1 LLSTSA
7 DTTLTAFAQL
17 AAVRL
22 QATRAIVSLFDKKY
36 QYAIAEATQASP
48 LTPGAKYQGDGAWL
62 TLCGTAIPRAFGV
75 CEHVLGLARPQPWSA
90 SGAREEC
97 RTQLPV
103 SVIPNLM
110 EDARFSGRSY
120 CQSPFYAGT
129 PIRTGNGIDI
139 GVLSVFDDKP
149 RDGLDPTSA
158 QVMRDLSAAIMSHL
172 ENKRAQDAYS
182 RSQRMVRGIG
192 SFVEGKATI
201 SGWAGPAGPA
211 TSPAPVD
218 PSYSFFDVSMDREG
232 ALNGN
237 QQQLAADATDS
248 DTMSPDSVADPE
260 QGYLYGAASAGP
272 SATSAF
278 RPGHIPPQDTTG
290 SATHTG
296 STSPP
301 QDINQ
306 TFRIVSKAA
315 NILREAIEVEG
326 VVFLDASVH
335 SFGGLRDNGSA
346 SDGTGPDSQEDV
358 GTNGLP
364 SREPHPHVSPG
375 CRILG
380 FSTSD
385 ISSIDGNQESS
396 FHLTVPE
403 KMLAKLLRRYPEGKI
418 FNFDEHGYASSRDSS
433 GEEDAV
439 RIPEPQDVVMR
450 QVLTQATTG
459 RGSRHQ
465 QHNDGSAIIKIFS
478 GARSIA
484 LVPVWDSRRQRWFA
498 GGFAFTKNPRRI
510 LTLEGEL
517 SYLRAFGTVVM
528 AEISRAEIA
537 LADGAKSD
545 ALSSI
550 SHELRSPLHGLLL
563 ATELLSYSKFDAFQG
578 NMLHTIE
585 TCGRTLLGEYG
596 GLWNHPSSHLAN

>member
-1 LLSTSA
+1 
-7 DTTLTAFAQL
+7 
-17 AAVRL
+17 
-22 QATRAIVSLFDKKY
+22 
-36 QYAIAEATQASP
+36 
-48 LTPGAKYQGDGAWL
+48 
-62 TLCGTAIPRAFGV
+62 
-75 CEHVLGLARPQPWSA
+75 
-90 SGAREEC
+90 
-97 RTQLPV
+97 
-103 SVIPNLM
+103 
-110 EDARFSGRSY
+110 
-120 CQSPFYAGT
+120 
-129 PIRTGNGIDI
+129 
-139 GVLSVFDDKP
+139 
-149 RDGLDPTSA
+149 
-158 QVMRDLSAAIMSHL
+158 
-172 ENKRAQDAYS
+172 
-182 RSQRMVRGIG
+182 
-192 SFVEGKATI
+192 
-201 SGWAGPAGPA
+201 
-211 TSPAPVD
+211 
-218 PSYSFFDVSMDREG
+218 
-232 ALNGN
+232 
-237 QQQLAADATDS
+237 
-248 DTMSPDSVADPE
+248 
-260 QGYLYGAASAGP
+260 
-272 SATSAF
+272 
-278 RPGHIPPQDTTG
+278 
-290 SATHTG
+290 
-296 STSPP
+296 
-301 QDINQ
+301 
-306 TFRIVSKAA
+306 
-315 NILREAIEVEG
+315 
-326 VVFLDASVH
+326 
-335 SFGGLRDNGSA
+335 
-346 SDGTGPDSQEDV
+346 
-358 GTNGLP
+358 
-364 SREPHPHVSPG
+364 
-375 CRILG
+375 
-380 FSTSD
+380 
-385 ISSIDGNQESS
+385 
-396 FHLTVPE
+396 
-403 KMLAKLLRRYPEGKI
+403 MLAKLLRRYPEGKI